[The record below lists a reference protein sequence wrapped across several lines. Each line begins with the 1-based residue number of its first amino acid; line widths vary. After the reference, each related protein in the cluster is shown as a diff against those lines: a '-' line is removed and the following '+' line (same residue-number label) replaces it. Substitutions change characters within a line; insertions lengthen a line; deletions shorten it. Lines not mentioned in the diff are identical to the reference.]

1 MVRMVIKS
9 RILDTGIRI
18 AQFDRQYI
26 PRGSSMRLARIENRL
41 LCMNRNESKRMNP
54 ILVAAFLEDNE

>member
-9 RILDTGIRI
+9 RILDTRTRI

-41 LCMNRNESKRMNP
+41 VRTNVLCMNRKR
-54 ILVAAFLEDNE
+54 E

>member
-1 MVRMVIKS
+1 MVGMVIKS

-41 LCMNRNESKRMNP
+41 VRTNVLCMNRKR
-54 ILVAAFLEDNE
+54 E